1 VDTPLL
7 EEFRRQLAA
16 DGWRVLSADEGYGF
30 GSWSIELEW
39 GLRVVYNGRDEQ
51 LEIYR
56 EELRDRWVNVWK
68 ATDENDQTPA
78 AVLDALRSFAERWE

>member
-1 VDTPLL
+1 
-7 EEFRRQLAA
+7 
-16 DGWRVLSADEGYGF
+16 
-30 GSWSIELEW
+30 
-39 GLRVVYNGRDEQ
+39 VVYNGRDEQ